1 MRRVYLSAFPRVS
14 GGAPIDEHRAGAALG
29 ERAPEFGARQTGV
42 VPEDLHRS
50 TTMPTGVPPR
60 SRHS

>member
-1 MRRVYLSAFPRVS
+1 MRRVHLSAFPRVS